1 MIITS
6 KSGLTQIEIVSLDC
20 RAAYIYDIIVV
31 ILNSIINAK
40 VIQIFNRIQ
49 GKYGK
54 SIEDVLIVDFNSQDQ
69 RS

>member
-1 MIITS
+1 
-6 KSGLTQIEIVSLDC
+6 VSLDC